1 MEEKKSLEGMNQY
14 LQEKDTHMESI
25 INSKDSTIENLKR
38 MISDSNCELDSLE
51 EKNNSQQKQLN
62 NLELIVEEMRE
73 ENANLL

>member
-1 MEEKKSLEGMNQY
+1 MNQY